1 MEGFVYKAE
10 VGSQLVDE
18 REKQNDL
25 EMGGELMIAC
35 SVMNILK
42 QYCRNIEQKVSI
54 PTRKEFQNSRPEVRT
69 VVR

>member
-1 MEGFVYKAE
+1 MYKAE

-35 SVMNILK
+35 SEMNILK

>member
-1 MEGFVYKAE
+1 MYKAE
-10 VGSQLVDE
+10 VGSHLVDE

-25 EMGGELMIAC
+25 EMGGKLMIAC
-35 SVMNILK
+35 SEMNILK

-54 PTRKEFQNSRPEVRT
+54 PTRKEFQNSRPKVTT

>member
-1 MEGFVYKAE
+1 MYKAE
-10 VGSQLVDE
+10 VGSHLVDE

-25 EMGGELMIAC
+25 KMGGELMIAC
-35 SVMNILK
+35 SEMNILK

-54 PTRKEFQNSRPEVRT
+54 PTRKEFQNSRPKVRT